1 MSNPK
6 TTTTT
11 VDLTTLRNVIES
23 SDEAGVVALYADDAE
38 LTIVDRNSTPSK
50 PKVLAGKPAVATYY
64 HDMCARAL
72 THRIEQAVVGQ
83 DGIAFIE
90 ACRYP
95 DGLRVLSSN
104 LLQLRDGKIARHSL
118 VQAWDE

>member
-6 TTTTT
+6 TTTA
-11 VDLTTLRNVIES
+11 VDLTTLRNAIEHG
-23 SDEAGVVALYADDAE
+23 DEASLVALYADNAE
-38 LTIVDRNSTPSK
+38 MTIVDRNRTPSK
-50 PKVLAGKPAVATYY
+50 PEVLSGKPAIAGYY
-64 HDMCARAL
+64 HDVCARAL
-72 THRIEQAVVGQ
+72 THKVEQAIAGPE
-83 DGIAFIE
+83 GIAFTE

-104 LLQLRDGKIARHSL
+104 LVMLRDGKIARHSL

>member
-6 TTTTT
+6 TVTT
-11 VDLTTLRNVIES
+11 VDLNTLRNAIENG
-23 SDEAGVVALYADDAE
+23 DEATLVSLYSDGAE
-38 LTIVDRNSTPSK
+38 LTIVDRNRTPSK
-50 PKVLAGKPAVATYY
+50 PEVLSGKPAIAGYY
-64 HDMCARAL
+64 HDVCARAL
-72 THRIEQAVVGQ
+72 THKIEQAIVGS
-83 DGIAFIE
+83 DGIAFTE

-104 LLQLRDGKIARHSL
+104 MLQLRDGKIARHSL

>member
-6 TTTTT
+6 TTTA
-11 VDLTTLRNVIES
+11 VDLDTLRNVIENG
-23 SDEAGVVALYADDAE
+23 DEAGVVALYADGAE
-38 LTIVDRNSTPSK
+38 MKIVDRNSTPSK
-50 PKVLAGKPAVATYY
+50 PTILAGKPAVAAYY
-64 HDMCARAL
+64 HDLCARAL
-72 THRIEQAVVGQ
+72 THKVEQAVVGPE
-83 DGIAFIE
+83 GIAFIE

-104 LLQLRDGKIARHSL
+104 LLELRDGKIARHTL

>member
-6 TTTTT
+6 TTTTL
-11 VDLTTLRNVIES
+11 DLATLRNAIEQG
-23 SDEAGVVALYADDAE
+23 DEAGLVALYADDAQF
-38 LTIVDRNSTPSK
+38 TIVDRNHTPSK
-50 PKVLAGKPAVATYY
+50 PFVLAGKPAIAEYY
-64 HDMCARAL
+64 RDICARAL
-72 THRIEQAVVGQ
+72 THKVEQAVAGP
-83 DGIAFIE
+83 DGIAFTE